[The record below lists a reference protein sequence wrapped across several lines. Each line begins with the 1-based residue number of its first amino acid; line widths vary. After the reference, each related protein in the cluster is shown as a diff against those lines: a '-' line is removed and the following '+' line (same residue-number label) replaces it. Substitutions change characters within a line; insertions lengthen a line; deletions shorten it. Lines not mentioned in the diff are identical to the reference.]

1 MTAIAAQMSRTIR
14 VCAPELL
21 PRDTIAVAAT
31 PRAID
36 PRAVTVTATFRDP
49 IEDGRTGGGP
59 IWYPGGSMGP
69 TYP

>member
-1 MTAIAAQMSRTIR
+1 
-14 VCAPELL
+14 
-21 PRDTIAVAAT
+21 
-31 PRAID
+31 
-36 PRAVTVTATFRDP
+36 VTVTATFRDP